1 MEEGAGDM
9 AAGPPAAQ
17 AQRWVALTVI
27 RTPKSIGTSP
37 RRYHGART
45 QHPVSQCRSKTWRRP
60 TAQDQGARTR
70 RPPAPSSWPL
80 PAPSSLLTFQTKERN
95 KLTSIQ
101 SKRSSI
107 HPAWMYLNPNEDRL
121 SDEHVPVATSRTR
134 TTTRPAAEWFLPGG
148 PISLL
153 YIDEYMYI

>member
-17 AQRWVALTVI
+17 AQRWAALTVI

-60 TAQDQGARTR
+60 TAQDRTR

-107 HPAWMYLNPNEDRL
+107 HPTWMYLNPNED
-121 SDEHVPVATSRTR
+121 TR
-134 TTTRPAAEWFLPGG
+134 TCGHKQDEDDNKASCRVILAWRPHKFTVYRW
-148 PISLL
+148 I
-153 YIDEYMYI
+153 YIYR